1 MCLVAL
7 TACAAVVAAAW
18 YLGGRGTGQVSSV
31 EALTTSRQDGG
42 SSAETGDGSA
52 AATAPGAAE
61 GASSSPDPSSVD
73 ITRSAPP
80 QASGDAASSGPAPA
94 SSTASDARRPQASDG
109 AGLSGSAPSSAPT
122 ASPGAGAAAAS
133 TPAASLPVGL
143 EESRRPQGRVASL
156 PGAVERMP
164 VRSVPLDQLDRLH
177 RLGWNVAELHG
188 LGQAMQADD
197 AVTAQAAGVRTVQ
210 VHHTDGEHAITVAE
224 TRPADESTELRPLA
238 EKLDEMLDLDA
249 LDRESLTLPTGE
261 DCTVYRSA
269 AEGRWTAAVDAGPV
283 QYVITSDLDASAVAA
298 VADWVMTTDRSRVQQ
313 MPSSPDAGER
323 LERGFRSLLGWMD

>member
-18 YLGGRGTGQVSSV
+18 YLGGRGAGQVSSV

-42 SSAETGDGSA
+42 SSAETGDVSA
-52 AATAPGAAE
+52 AATAPGAAD

-80 QASGDAASSGPAPA
+80 QPSGDGASAAAPVPSIGP
-94 SSTASDARRPQASDG
+94 DARRSQASDG
-109 AGLSGSAPSSAPT
+109 AGLSGSAPSSAPG
-122 ASPGAGAAAAS
+122 SGAAAAS

-164 VRSVPLDQLDRLH
+164 VRSVPVDQLDRLH

-197 AVTAQAAGVRTVQ
+197 AATAQAAGVRTVQ
-210 VHHTDGEHAITVAE
+210 VHHTDGEHTITVAE
-224 TRPADESTELRPLA
+224 TRPSDDSTELRPLA
-238 EKLDEMLDLDA
+238 EKLDEILDLDA
-249 LDRESLTLPTGE
+249 VDRESLTLPTGE

-269 AEGRWTAAVDAGPV
+269 AEGRWTAAVDAGSV

>member
-1 MCLVAL
+1 MAV

-18 YLGGRGTGQVSSV
+18 YLGGRATGQVSSV

-42 SSAETGDGSA
+42 GSAEPGELSG
-52 AATAPGAAE
+52 AATPGASA

-80 QASGDAASSGPAPA
+80 QASGEAASSGAAPA
-94 SSTASDARRPQASDG
+94 SSTAPDAPRAQASDG
-109 AGLSGSAPSSAPT
+109 AGLSGSAPTSAPT
-122 ASPGAGAAAAS
+122 ASPGADAAAAS

-210 VHHTDGEHAITVAE
+210 VHHTDGEHAVTVAE

-249 LDRESLTLPTGE
+249 VDRESLTLPTGE

-269 AEGRWTAAVDAGPV
+269 VEDRWTAAVDAGSV